1 MAAPMRRLLPL
12 LLLALP
18 ALCWAAVAESDMA
31 PKNGACVY
39 ARPAATATVADAE
52 APQARPATPPAARST
67 PRPATTTGG
76 GGDADAVPGRT
87 RGPRWHSFLPG
98 MFR

>member
-1 MAAPMRRLLPL
+1 MRRLLPL

-18 ALCWAAVAESDMA
+18 ALCWAAVSESGTT
-31 PKNGACVY
+31 PKSGACVY
-39 ARPAATATVADAE
+39 ARPAATATVADAD

-67 PRPATTTGG
+67 PKPAATGG
-76 GGDADAVPGRT
+76 GGSDGDAVVPRA
-87 RGPRWHSFLPG
+87 RGNRWHSFLPG